1 MSRGLRRR
9 RTEGGGPV
17 PAARPLSQEF
27 AIAQPANTETSGC
40 PFRLRTDGTG
50 FHEETAHLRSTGP
63 AVRVELPGGVVAWA
77 VTRHELV
84 RELLGDPRVSRDFRA
99 HWPEHDQVGHDWP
112 LARLVFLESFINRYG
127 EEHRRLRRLVTPA
140 FTPNRVRRME
150 DTVRERA
157 RTLIADL
164 SSAEPGQVVD
174 LRAALSRPLTMW
186 VICELFGVPEDLRE
200 RLGAAVDVGVDTTAG
215 PEEVLAGQR
224 ELMACLDILVS
235 HRSAHPAD
243 DLTSDL
249 LAPENGD
256 PLPYPDLVGTLILMI
271 GAGFET
277 AVNLITNAVHA
288 LLTHPEHRERLVAG
302 ELAVEVVVEESLRRD
317 PPTKYVPLRYAVEDI
332 DLDGV
337 LIRKGEPIL
346 VAFGSSGRDP
356 NLHPVHPE
364 AFDPDRTS
372 KEHLAFGHGAHFCV
386 GAHLARMEAR
396 VALEELFTALPGL
409 TLAESGEDPEPVP
422 SLLVNGRAE
431 LPVVPRPS
439 S

>member
-1 MSRGLRRR
+1 M
-9 RTEGGGPV
+9 
-17 PAARPLSQEF
+17 
-27 AIAQPANTETSGC
+27 
-40 PFRLRTDGTG
+40 
-50 FHEETAHLRSTGP
+50 
-63 AVRVELPGGVVAWA
+63 VAWA

-84 RELLGDPRVSRDFRA
+84 RDLLGDPRVSRDFRA
-99 HWPEHDQVGHDWP
+99 HWPEHDQVGQDWP

-157 RTLIADL
+157 RTLIAGLADTQ
-164 SSAEPGQVVD
+164 PGGVVD

-186 VICELFGVPEDLRE
+186 VISELFGVPEELRE
-200 RLGAAVDVGVDTTAG
+200 RLGAAVDSGVDTTAG

-224 ELMACLDILVS
+224 ELMACLDILVT
-235 HRSAHPAD
+235 HRRAHPAE

-249 LAPENGD
+249 LSPEGGD

-277 AVNLITNAVHA
+277 AVNLITSAVHA
-288 LLTHPEHRERLVAG
+288 LLTHPEHRERLVSG
-302 ELAVEVVVEESLRRD
+302 KLAVEEVVEESLRRD

-337 LIRKGEPIL
+337 LIRKGEPVL
-346 VAFGSSGRDP
+346 VAFGSAGRDP
-356 NLHPVHPE
+356 DLHPDRPE
-364 AFDPDRTS
+364 AFDPDRES

-396 VALEELFTALPGL
+396 VALEELFAALPEL
-409 TLAESGEDPEPVP
+409 TLAEGGREPEPVP
-422 SLLVNGRAE
+422 SLLVNGHAE
-431 LPVVPRPS
+431 LPVVPHPAA
-439 S
+439 